1 MERVVNILLLV
12 RFCIL
17 PTAATK
23 PSIGQNGQ
31 CSKFYIQ
38 TYLNLEI
45 LSDLKLGKATFYAC
59 MLQVG
64 FIHHPSYPYQI
75 PEMLSDLNLTAGAG
89 GG

>member
-17 PTAATK
+17 PQLQN
-23 PSIGQNGQ
+23 GQNGQ
-31 CSKFYIQ
+31 CSKFYSH

-45 LSDLKLGKATFYAC
+45 LSDLKLRKATFYAC
-59 MLQVG
+59 ILQVG
-64 FIHHPSYPYQI
+64 LIHRPSYPYQLLV
-75 PEMLSDLNLTAGAG
+75 MLSDLNLTAGAG